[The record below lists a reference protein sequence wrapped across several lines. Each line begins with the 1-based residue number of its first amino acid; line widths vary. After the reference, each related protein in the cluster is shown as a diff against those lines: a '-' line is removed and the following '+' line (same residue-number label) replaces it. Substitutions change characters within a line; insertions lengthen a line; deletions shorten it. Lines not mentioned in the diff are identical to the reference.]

1 MRILGERRRGIN
13 FSIVKR
19 RILKIFIAIIL
30 IATGLFFFY
39 FNNTRLVNAKTR
51 AFYTELKDSLKQKG
65 FSANL
70 LVIST
75 KRVKWHNDIQVKFS
89 GAAKESRHL
98 IGDAI
103 DFIVFDIND
112 DGKSDSKDVDIIYDI
127 LDKEIIKD
135 RGGIGT
141 YKNEYSFID
150 RQMIHID
157 CRNYKARWAR

>member
-1 MRILGERRRGIN
+1 MGQKFAIK
-13 FSIVKR
+13 FFIVKR
-19 RILKIFIAIIL
+19 KILKFFIAIIL
-30 IATGLFFFY
+30 ITAGLFFFY
-39 FNNTRLVNAKTR
+39 FNNTRLVNVKTR
-51 AFYTELKDSLKQKG
+51 TFYTELKDTLKQRG
-65 FSANL
+65 FSTKL

-89 GAAKESRHL
+89 GAAKDSRHL

-112 DGKSDSKDVDIIYDI
+112 DGKSDSKDVDIVFAI

-135 RGGIGT
+135 KGGIGT
-141 YKNEYSFID
+141 YKNEHSFFD

-157 CRNYKARWAR
+157 CRGYRARWAR

>member
-1 MRILGERRRGIN
+1 MRILAGRRRGIK
-13 FSIVKR
+13 FSGVKR
-19 RILKIFIAIIL
+19 KIFKFFIAIIL

-39 FNNTRLVNAKTR
+39 FNNTRLVDAKTR
-51 AFYTELKDSLKQKG
+51 TFYAELKDALKRKG

-75 KRVKWHNDIQVKFS
+75 KRVKWQNDIQVKFS
-89 GAAKESRHL
+89 GAAKDSRHL

-112 DGKSDSKDVDIIYDI
+112 DGKSDSKDVDLVFDI
-127 LDKEIIKD
+127 LDKEIIKNK
-135 RGGIGT
+135 GGIGT
-141 YKNEYSFID
+141 YKNEKGFIN

-157 CRNYKARWAR
+157 CRSYKARWAR

>member
-1 MRILGERRRGIN
+1 
-13 FSIVKR
+13 VKR
-19 RILKIFIAIIL
+19 RILKFFIAIIL
-30 IATGLFFFY
+30 IAAGLFFFY
-39 FNNTRLVNAKTR
+39 FNNTRLVDAKTR
-51 AFYTELKDSLKQKG
+51 AFYSNLKDSLKQKG

-98 IGDAI
+98 IADAI

-112 DGKSDSKDVDIIYDI
+112 DGKSDCKDVDIVYDI
-127 LDKEIIKD
+127 LDKEILRDK
-135 RGGIGT
+135 GGIGT
-141 YKNEYSFID
+141 YKNEKSFID

-157 CRNYKARWAR
+157 CRGYKARWAR